1 MQMKFTKMQGLGN
14 DFVVIDALT
23 QNIRVSAAM
32 VRRLANRTLGI
43 GCDQV
48 LVIEPPSDPD
58 IDFNYRI
65 FNQSGDEVEQCGNGA
80 RCLARYV
87 SDRQLT
93 GKNPIRVKTMNRVMD
108 LELTENNLVRVDM
121 GIPELEPAEIPF
133 IAEQRALLYPL
144 EVEGTQYDIAAVSM
158 GNPHAV
164 LRVEDTETAPV
175 ASLGAQMEAHQRFPN
190 RVNVGFM
197 QIVDR
202 KHIKLR
208 VFERGVGET
217 QACGSGAC
225 AAAVA
230 ALQQEL
236 VDSPV
241 TVHLKGGDLTI
252 DWRGEAEP
260 LLMTGAAASVFH
272 GRIRI

>member
-14 DFVVIDALT
+14 DFVVIDAVT
-23 QNIRVSAAM
+23 QNVRVSASM
-32 VRRLANRTLGI
+32 VKRLSNRTLGI

-48 LVIEPPSDPD
+48 LVIEPPTEPN

-65 FNQSGDEVEQCGNGA
+65 FNQSGEEVEQCGNGA

-87 SDRQLT
+87 YDRQLT

-108 LELTENNLVRVDM
+108 LEITDNNLVKVDM
-121 GIPELEPAEIPF
+121 GVPELEPAEIPF
-133 IAEQRALLYPL
+133 NADHRAPLYSV
-144 EVEGTQYDIAAVSM
+144 EVGDSSYKLAAVSM

-164 LRVEDTETAPV
+164 LQVEDVETAPV
-175 ASLGAQMEAHQRFPN
+175 ASIGAQIESHSRFPN

-202 KHIKLR
+202 SNINLR

-230 ALQQEL
+230 ALRQEL

-241 TVHLKGGDLTI
+241 TVHLNGGDLTI
-252 DWRGEAEP
+252 DWQGENQS

>member
-133 IAEQRALLYPL
+133 SAEQRALLYPI

-175 ASLGAQMEAHQRFPN
+175 ASLGAQLEAHQRFPN

>member
-14 DFVVIDALT
+14 DFVVIDAVT
-23 QNIRVSAAM
+23 QNVRVSASM
-32 VRRLANRTLGI
+32 VKRLSNRTLGI

-48 LVIEPPSDPD
+48 LVIEPPTEPN

-65 FNQSGDEVEQCGNGA
+65 FNQSGEEVEQCGNGA

-87 SDRQLT
+87 YDRQLT

-108 LELTENNLVRVDM
+108 LEITDNNLVKVDM
-121 GIPELEPAEIPF
+121 GVPELEPAEIPF
-133 IAEQRALLYPL
+133 NADHRAPLYSV
-144 EVEGTQYDIAAVSM
+144 EVGDSSYKLAAVSM

-164 LRVEDTETAPV
+164 LQVEDVETAPV
-175 ASLGAQMEAHQRFPN
+175 ASIGAQIESHSRFPN

-202 KHIKLR
+202 SNINLR

-241 TVHLKGGDLTI
+241 TVHLNGGDLTI
-252 DWRGEAEP
+252 DWQGENQS

>member
-133 IAEQRALLYPL
+133 IAEQRALLYPI

-175 ASLGAQMEAHQRFPN
+175 ASLGAQLEAHQRFPN

-202 KHIKLR
+202 KHITLR

>member
-14 DFVVIDALT
+14 DFVVIDAVT
-23 QNIRVSAAM
+23 QNVRISASM
-32 VRRLANRTLGI
+32 VRRLSNRTLGI

-48 LVIEPPSDPD
+48 LVIEPPSEPN

-93 GKNPIRVKTMNRVMD
+93 GKNLIRVKTMNRVMD
-108 LELTENNLVRVDM
+108 LELIENNLVRVDM
-121 GIPELEPAEIPF
+121 GVPELEPAKIPF
-133 IAEQRALLYPL
+133 VAEQRANLYPI
-144 EVEGTQYDIAAVSM
+144 EVDGVQYDIAAVSM

-164 LRVEDTETAPV
+164 LRVDKVETAPV
-175 ASLGAQMEAHQRFPN
+175 ANLGAQLETHSRFPN

-202 KHIKLR
+202 NQINLR

-230 ALQQEL
+230 ALQQGL

-241 TVHLKGGDLTI
+241 TVHLNGGDLTI
-252 DWRGEAEP
+252 DWQGETEP

>member
-133 IAEQRALLYPL
+133 IAEQRALLYPI

-175 ASLGAQMEAHQRFPN
+175 ASLGAQLEAHQRFPN

>member
-144 EVEGTQYDIAAVSM
+144 EVEGTQYDIAAVSI

>member
-1 MQMKFTKMQGLGN
+1 
-14 DFVVIDALT
+14 
-23 QNIRVSAAM
+23 
-32 VRRLANRTLGI
+32 
-43 GCDQV
+43 
-48 LVIEPPSDPD
+48 
-58 IDFNYRI
+58 
-65 FNQSGDEVEQCGNGA
+65 
-80 RCLARYV
+80 
-87 SDRQLT
+87 
-93 GKNPIRVKTMNRVMD
+93 
-108 LELTENNLVRVDM
+108 
-121 GIPELEPAEIPF
+121 
-133 IAEQRALLYPL
+133 
-144 EVEGTQYDIAAVSM
+144 M

-164 LRVEDTETAPV
+164 LSVDDIETAPV
-175 ASLGAQMEAHQRFPN
+175 ASLGAQLEAHERFPN

-202 KHIKLR
+202 NHIKLR

-241 TVHLKGGDLTI
+241 TVHLTGGDLTI
-252 DWRGEAEP
+252 DWQGETEP

>member
-14 DFVVIDALT
+14 DFVVIDAVT
-23 QNIRVSAAM
+23 QNVRISASM
-32 VRRLANRTLGI
+32 VRRLSNRTLGI

-48 LVIEPPSDPD
+48 LVIGPPSEPN

-121 GIPELEPAEIPF
+121 GVPELEPAKIPF
-133 IAEQRALLYPL
+133 VAEQRANLYPI
-144 EVEGTQYDIAAVSM
+144 EVDGAQYDIAAVSM

-164 LRVEDTETAPV
+164 LRVDEVETAPV
-175 ASLGAQMEAHQRFPN
+175 ANLGAQLETHSRFPN

-202 KHIKLR
+202 NQINLR

-230 ALQQEL
+230 ALQQGL

-241 TVHLKGGDLTI
+241 TVHLNGGDLTI
-252 DWRGEAEP
+252 DWQGETEP

>member
-14 DFVVIDALT
+14 DFVVIDAVT
-23 QNIRVSAAM
+23 QNVRISASM
-32 VRRLANRTLGI
+32 VRRLSNRTLGI

-48 LVIEPPSDPD
+48 LVIEPPSEPNV
-58 IDFNYRI
+58 DFNYRI
-65 FNQSGDEVEQCGNGA
+65 FNQNGDEVEQCGNGA

-87 SDRQLT
+87 SDRRLT

-121 GIPELEPAEIPF
+121 GVPELEPAKIPF
-133 IAEQRALLYPL
+133 VAEQRANLYPI
-144 EVEGTQYDIAAVSM
+144 EVDGAQYDIAAVSM

-164 LRVEDTETAPV
+164 LRVDEVETAPV
-175 ASLGAQMEAHQRFPN
+175 ANLGAQLETHSRFPN

-202 KHIKLR
+202 NQINLR

-230 ALQQEL
+230 ALQQGL

-241 TVHLKGGDLTI
+241 TVHLNGGDLTI
-252 DWRGEAEP
+252 DWQGETEP

>member
-1 MQMKFTKMQGLGN
+1 
-14 DFVVIDALT
+14 
-23 QNIRVSAAM
+23 
-32 VRRLANRTLGI
+32 
-43 GCDQV
+43 
-48 LVIEPPSDPD
+48 
-58 IDFNYRI
+58 
-65 FNQSGDEVEQCGNGA
+65 
-80 RCLARYV
+80 
-87 SDRQLT
+87 
-93 GKNPIRVKTMNRVMD
+93 
-108 LELTENNLVRVDM
+108 
-121 GIPELEPAEIPF
+121 
-133 IAEQRALLYPL
+133 
-144 EVEGTQYDIAAVSM
+144 
-158 GNPHAV
+158 
-164 LRVEDTETAPV
+164 
-175 ASLGAQMEAHQRFPN
+175 
-190 RVNVGFM
+190 M

>member
-14 DFVVIDALT
+14 DFVVIDAVT
-23 QNIRVSAAM
+23 QNVRVSASM
-32 VRRLANRTLGI
+32 VKRLSNRTLGI

-48 LVIEPPSDPD
+48 LVIEPPTEPN

-65 FNQSGDEVEQCGNGA
+65 FNQSGEEVEQCGNGA

-87 SDRQLT
+87 YDRQLT
-93 GKNPIRVKTMNRVMD
+93 GKNPIRVKTMNRIMD
-108 LELTENNLVRVDM
+108 LELTENNLVKVDM
-121 GIPELEPAEIPF
+121 GIPELEPAHIPF
-133 IAEQRALLYPL
+133 NADHRAPLYSV
-144 EVEGTQYDIAAVSM
+144 EVDDSSYELAAVSM

-164 LRVEDTETAPV
+164 LQVEDVKTAPV
-175 ASLGAQMEAHQRFPN
+175 ASVGAQIEAHSRFPN

-202 KHIKLR
+202 SNINLR

-241 TVHLKGGDLTI
+241 TVHLNGGDLTI
-252 DWRGEAEP
+252 DWQGENQP

>member
-14 DFVVIDALT
+14 DFVVIDAVT
-23 QNIRVSAAM
+23 QNVRISASM
-32 VRRLANRTLGI
+32 VRRLSNRTLGI

-48 LVIEPPSDPD
+48 LVIEPPSEPN

-93 GKNPIRVKTMNRVMD
+93 GKNLIRVKTMNRVMD

-121 GIPELEPAEIPF
+121 GVPELEPAKIPF
-133 IAEQRALLYPL
+133 VAEQRANLYPI
-144 EVEGTQYDIAAVSM
+144 EVDGVQYDIAAVSM

-164 LRVEDTETAPV
+164 LRVDKVETAPV
-175 ASLGAQMEAHQRFPN
+175 ANLGAQLETHSRFPN

-202 KHIKLR
+202 NQINLR

-230 ALQQEL
+230 ALQQGL

-241 TVHLKGGDLTI
+241 TVHLNGGDLTI
-252 DWRGEAEP
+252 DWQGETEP